1 MRLLSL
7 LFVLHTAGARPVSF
21 GLGPYQFQLQVPL
34 LGGKTNTN
42 TNSNDNG
49 VEMVGAPSI
58 GLHFT
63 TSYAM
68 ASAYFTN
75 GTTTDL
81 FKMSA
86 DAEYTSLLSYW
97 MDTYAEEVG
106 THAQLP
112 SSPPPPHHNT
122 EPTTSNTTNFDH
134 PTNILTPFLSKLRTA
149 ITTFEQSHGP
159 ITHITPAI
167 FPLTTIHSTIFR
179 TALLNSGLILP
190 RPASSAD
197 TDAVALLRASDA
209 ALAGLER
216 AAPPC
221 FKPSSEHEDEEGSRC
236 HGGAVE
242 CADAQTQ
249 RQRQQRRR
257 QQRKQLDQHVL
268 FLTFDNTSFT
278 AGMVARTCSSSS
290 SHHYAHLSYTASST
304 LGWYN
309 LPVFPVPRAL
319 FWKNLQDAIVAVV
332 GAGGK
337 PPGRIVVVGE
347 RAGDVE
353 FRGVVEEAVWRAWE
367 VDVRVLLGKRDGEW
381 GVARGA
387 AGVGR

>member
-7 LFVLHTAGARPVSF
+7 LFVLRTAGARPVSF

-216 AAPPC
+216 AAPLV
-221 FKPSSEHEDEEGSRC
+221 SSPVRNTKTRRGLDAMEGRWNVQMRKRSGNDSKDDDSR
-236 HGGAVE
+236 G
-242 CADAQTQ
+242 
-249 RQRQQRRR
+249 
-257 QQRKQLDQHVL
+257 
-268 FLTFDNTSFT
+268 
-278 AGMVARTCSSSS
+278 SSWTNMFYS
-290 SHHYAHLSYTASST
+290 
-304 LGWYN
+304 
-309 LPVFPVPRAL
+309 
-319 FWKNLQDAIVAVV
+319 
-332 GAGGK
+332 
-337 PPGRIVVVGE
+337 
-347 RAGDVE
+347 
-353 FRGVVEEAVWRAWE
+353 
-367 VDVRVLLGKRDGEW
+367 
-381 GVARGA
+381 
-387 AGVGR
+387 